1 MTSTDGS
8 LPAVAPA
15 QQPRACVLFP
25 WLAADLFFDRP
36 PPGGAAAVHWL
47 AEPPVPFLRDDAC
60 NGNFYETKFR
70 SAVRRFN

>member
-1 MTSTDGS
+1 MTRCRL
-8 LPAVAPA
+8 LPRRNAKGVRAVSVAGG
-15 QQPRACVLFP
+15 QSVF
-25 WLAADLFFDRP
+25 RP
-36 PPGGAAAVHWL
+36 PAFLGAAAVHWL